1 MTYEEIVEDVADNL
15 GLEKKLVDRVYRSYW
30 RAVREYIVSIPMK
43 GEFTEEDFDKV
54 RPNVNIPS
62 LGKLYVTSNRF
73 KKLKEEYKRL
83 TS

>member
-1 MTYEEIVEDVADNL
+1 MTYEEIVEDVAENL

-43 GEFTEEDFDKV
+43 WEFTEEYFDKV